1 MGENEK
7 KEFHFINEQIKKSR
21 STDVSGLRRGSGD
34 CPGTYFRGGGG
45 RDVRDRTAV
54 GEQSVWKAG

>member
-7 KEFHFINEQIKKSR
+7 KEFHFINEQIKKKPFY
-21 STDVSGLRRGSGD
+21 RRKWFTQGAAA
-34 CPGTYFRGGGG
+34 TYFRGGGG

>member
-7 KEFHFINEQIKKSR
+7 KEFHFINEQIKKKPFY
-21 STDVSGLRRGSGD
+21 RRKWFTQG
-34 CPGTYFRGGGG
+34 
-45 RDVRDRTAV
+45 AV

>member
-7 KEFHFINEQIKKSR
+7 KEFHFINEQIKKKPFY
-21 STDVSGLRRGSGD
+21 RRKWFTQGAAAIA
-34 CPGTYFRGGGG
+34 GTYFRGGGG

>member
-7 KEFHFINEQIKKSR
+7 KEFHFINEQIKKKPFY
-21 STDVSGLRRGSGD
+21 RRKWFTQGAAAIAL
-34 CPGTYFRGGGG
+34 GGGG

>member
-7 KEFHFINEQIKKSR
+7 KEFHLSMNRSRKSR
-21 STDVSGLRRGSGD
+21 STDVSGLRRGQRRLP
-34 CPGTYFRGGGG
+34 CTYFRGGGG